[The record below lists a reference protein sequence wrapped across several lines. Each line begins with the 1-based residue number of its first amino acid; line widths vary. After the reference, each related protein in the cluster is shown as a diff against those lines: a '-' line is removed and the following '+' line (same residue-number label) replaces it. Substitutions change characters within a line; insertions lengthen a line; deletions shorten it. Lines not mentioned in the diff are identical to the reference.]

1 MTAFLYTNNEIPER
15 KYAYTHT
22 HTHTHT
28 YTHLGINL
36 TKQVKELY
44 VENYKT
50 LIQEIKK
57 DSKKWKDSIMLLE
70 ELALLKW
77 PYYPKQSTDLTQVL
91 SNHP

>member
-1 MTAFLYTNNEIPER
+1 MTAFLYTNNEISER
-15 KYAYTHT
+15 KYAYI
-22 HTHTHT
+22 HTHT

-77 PYYPKQSTDLTQVL
+77 PYYPKQSTGLIQSI
-91 SNHP
+91 SNYS